1 MDVTIISPAW
11 VPMVTLGL
19 EAGENIFSQSEMQAH
34 LVQAHWGLS
43 CLHTCGLGSN
53 LEQSCWWLWYRVCE
67 QVPSLCF
74 KYATVDSLE
83 LQFLYDKQ

>member
-43 CLHTCGLGSN
+43 SLHTCGLGSN